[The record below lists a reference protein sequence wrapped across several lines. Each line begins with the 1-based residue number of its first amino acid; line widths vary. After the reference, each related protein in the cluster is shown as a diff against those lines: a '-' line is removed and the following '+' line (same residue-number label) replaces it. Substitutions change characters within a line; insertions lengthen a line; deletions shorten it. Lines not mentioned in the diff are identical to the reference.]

1 MPSSSVSIL
10 TCIDS
15 SCEDLFSCIYN
26 LSSSDI
32 HILSIL
38 LRTKKHSELTLE
50 MLAKQVSRDKGTIF
64 RSLQRLVG
72 LGFATKQTK
81 ILKEGGYYHVYKAVD
96 IETIEKCV
104 DQRISE
110 IQDALSR
117 IRKSFRSDIKKMLAP
132 KAP

>member
-1 MPSSSVSIL
+1 
-10 TCIDS
+10 
-15 SCEDLFSCIYN
+15 
-26 LSSSDI
+26 
-32 HILSIL
+32 
-38 LRTKKHSELTLE
+38 
-50 MLAKQVSRDKGTIF
+50 MLAKQASRDKGTVF

-81 ILKEGGYYHVYKAVD
+81 ILKEGGHYHVYKAVD
-96 IETIEKCV
+96 IETIEKGV

>member
-1 MPSSSVSIL
+1 
-10 TCIDS
+10 
-15 SCEDLFSCIYN
+15 
-26 LSSSDI
+26 
-32 HILSIL
+32 
-38 LRTKKHSELTLE
+38 
-50 MLAKQVSRDKGTIF
+50 
-64 RSLQRLVG
+64 LQRLVG

-96 IETIEKCV
+96 IETIEKGV